1 MSDMPEFK
9 IIRDSREKRGFDLDG
24 PTSVAGLK
32 TCDYTIDGFQDD
44 IGIERKSMDD
54 LIACLGKQR
63 DRFEREL
70 VRARDFQYSAVI
82 VEGTFADLAAGNYIS
97 RMNPKSAVESISA
110 FEVRYRIQFLFCCN
124 QSLAARKC
132 ESLLRKFWRE
142 KQLEL
147 DSEIPF

>member
-1 MSDMPEFK
+1 MSADMPEFK
-9 IIRDSREKRGFDLDG
+9 IICDSREQDGFENEFKA
-24 PTSVAGLK
+24 PTRVAGLK

-82 VEGTFADLAAGNYIS
+82 VEGTFADLCQGNYIS
-97 RMNPKSAVESISA
+97 KFNPKSAVESISA
-110 FEVRYRIQFLFCCN
+110 FEIRYRIPFLFCGT
-124 QSLAARKC
+124 QALAARKC
-132 ESLLRKFWRE
+132 ESLLRKYYRE
-142 KQLEL
+142 QMLKEA
-147 DSEIPF
+147 S